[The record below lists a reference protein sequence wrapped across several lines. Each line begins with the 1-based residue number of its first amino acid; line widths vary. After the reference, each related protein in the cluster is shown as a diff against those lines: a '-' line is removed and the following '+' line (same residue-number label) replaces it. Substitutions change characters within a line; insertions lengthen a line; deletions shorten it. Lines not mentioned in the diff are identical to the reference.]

1 MADTG
6 APVLD
11 ADNAAFIMSG
21 VSIAVASSRGDGL
34 PTIVRAWGCRV
45 AADLCEVT
53 VFVSPAQGDPVLA
66 CLRDGRPL
74 AAVFSLPSSHRTIQL
89 KSPVT
94 DIAPCTRDDRPAIE
108 RYIRDFAADLM
119 SIGHDESFTSAYLE
133 FASRDLVRVTFRPA
147 EAFVQTPGPR
157 AGERLPLTAA

>member
-53 VFVSPAQGDPVLA
+53 VFVSPAQGDPVL
-66 CLRDGRPL
+66 
-74 AAVFSLPSSHRTIQL
+74 
-89 KSPVT
+89 
-94 DIAPCTRDDRPAIE
+94 APCTRDDRPAIE